1 MFLLFCLS
9 AFAEASIL
17 IVTFYWAPWISLAYS
32 GDGFAPSQEPDSTPM
47 LASPPLDRAA
57 EENVN
62 LALNPKTS
70 ESMEAMSSASSLPF
84 VFIYSTLML
93 STMIGQ
99 SALVTHSLTHS
110 LTHCRS
116 VPGNYLYSLSSHHY
130 SNDTIFQ
137 VVLGLSSAAFFISSI
152 SSSPLI
158 ILLACLTVHLCAG
171 CYWPSVGFLRGR
183 YLLAETRGVSIA
195 LARYPSSICPS
206 EFNLF

>member
-1 MFLLFCLS
+1 MRSNTQMFLLFCLS

-47 LASPPLDRAA
+47 LATPPLDRAA

-99 SALVTHSLTHS
+99 SALMTHSLTHS
-110 LTHCRS
+110 LSICSRELF
-116 VPGNYLYSLSSHHY
+116 VFPLLSS
-130 SNDTIFQ
+130 
-137 VVLGLSSAAFFISSI
+137 
-152 SSSPLI
+152 
-158 ILLACLTVHLCAG
+158 LLQ
-171 CYWPSVGFLRGR
+171 
-183 YLLAETRGVSIA
+183 
-195 LARYPSSICPS
+195 
-206 EFNLF
+206 